1 MGPGYTGKLLFVDL
15 STKSIET
22 RRTDDTLYRRYLGG
36 SGLGAKLLTELGDP
50 TTDPLD
56 PQNPLIFAPGLLTG
70 TLIPGATRT
79 SVVSKSPLT
88 GIFGEASVGGTWGAE
103 CRFTGLDAIVVT
115 GRASEPVYVW
125 IRNGDAEIRPAGHL
139 WGKDTFET
147 SAAVQAETDPEA
159 RVGCIGP
166 AGEVL
171 SRMAA
176 IMFEGELAR
185 AAGRT
190 GMGAVMGSKRLKAV
204 AVKGAQGFTIA
215 QPKRLLEWGA
225 PVHKDLEAK
234 FGLFAKYGTT
244 GSLEMHEE
252 RGALG
257 IKNFSSGDFK
267 AQAPR
272 ISGKAIHQ
280 HYPHKQSSCSG
291 CPVHCW
297 VVLGPRTPHLAPR
310 TSHLAPHAPS
320 GRGPEYETLG
330 SLGAMLMIEDLDS
343 IVRANELANRLGLD
357 TISLGN
363 TIAFAIE
370 AFERGLIDER
380 KTDGLALRWGDPRLL
395 IALIEKIARR
405 DGIGD
410 LLADGSRAAARR
422 LGNGAE
428 ALTVEVKGLELPMHD
443 PRAFWSSALNYA
455 CGSRGACHLDAIAFA
470 VESGVRIPELG
481 YNSKLSPYSVEGK
494 SLLVRRMHDLMG
506 VYNAT
511 GMCKFYLRAVGGP
524 AWLAEAINMTTGW
537 GLSQEELMLI
547 GDRIFTLKRL
557 FNVKAGV
564 TRADDTLPER
574 IATLDRNERHRAV
587 PREAFELM
595 RDEYYLLRGWDE
607 QGRPTKA
614 RLESL
619 GLTRVEAIFVESA

>member
-1 MGPGYTGKLLFVDL
+1 MGLGYTGNLLFVDL
-15 STKSIET
+15 STKTIATRQIEEA
-22 RRTDDTLYRRYLGG
+22 LYRRYLGG
-36 SGLGAKLLTELGDP
+36 SGLGVKLLTELGDP
-50 TTDPLD
+50 AIDPLD
-56 PQNPLIFAPGLLTG
+56 GRNPLIFAPGLLTG

-79 SVVSKSPLT
+79 SVVAKSPLT
-88 GIFGEASVGGTWGAE
+88 GIFGESSVGGTWGAE
-103 CRFTGLDAIVVT
+103 CRFAGLDAIVIT
-115 GRASEPVYVW
+115 GAAQEPVYLW
-125 IRNGDAEIRPAGHL
+125 IRGTAAQIRPAGHL

-147 SAAVQAETDPEA
+147 SAAIRAETDHEA

-166 AGEVL
+166 AGETL
-171 SRMAA
+171 SRIAA
-176 IMFEGELAR
+176 IVFEGELAR
-185 AAGRT
+185 VAGRT

-204 AVKGAQGFTIA
+204 AVKGSLGLRIA
-215 QPKRLLEWGA
+215 RPNRLLEWGA
-225 PVHKDLEAK
+225 PVHKHLEGK

-257 IKNFSSGDFK
+257 IKNFASGDFR

-272 ISGKAIHQ
+272 IGGKAIHQ

-297 VVLGPRTPHLAPR
+297 VILAPR
-310 TSHLAPHAPS
+310 TSHPAPRTPS

-343 IVRANELANRLGLD
+343 IIRANEMANRLGLD

-370 AFERGLIDER
+370 AFERGLIDKR
-380 KTDGLALRWGDPRLL
+380 QTGGLTLKWGDPKGLL
-395 IALIEKIARR
+395 TLIEKVGKRE
-405 DGIGD
+405 GIGD
-410 LLADGSRAAARR
+410 LLADGSRAAART
-422 LGNGAE
+422 LGRGAE

-470 VESGVRIPELG
+470 VESGVRIPEFG

-494 SLLVRRMHDLMG
+494 PLLVQRMHDLMG

-537 GLSQEELMLI
+537 GLSQEELMVI

-557 FNVKAGV
+557 FNVQAGV

-574 IATLDRNERHRAV
+574 IATLDRNKRHRAV
-587 PREAFELM
+587 PREGFEQM
-595 RDEYYLLRGWDE
+595 RDEYYQLRGWDE
-607 QGRPTKA
+607 QGRPTRS

-619 GLTRVEAIFVESA
+619 GLTKEEAIFVG

>member
-1 MGPGYTGKLLFVDL
+1 
-15 STKSIET
+15 
-22 RRTDDTLYRRYLGG
+22 
-36 SGLGAKLLTELGDP
+36 
-50 TTDPLD
+50 
-56 PQNPLIFAPGLLTG
+56 LTG
-70 TLIPGATRT
+70 TLVPGATRT
-79 SVVSKSPLT
+79 SVVAKSPLT

-103 CRFTGLDAIVVT
+103 CRFAGLDAIVII
-115 GRASEPVYVW
+115 GAAQEPVYLW
-125 IRNGDAEIRPAGHL
+125 IQNDAIEIRPAAHL

-147 SAAVQAETDPEA
+147 SAAIRSETDHEA

-166 AGEVL
+166 AGESL
-171 SRMAA
+171 SRIAA

-190 GMGAVMGSKRLKAV
+190 GLGAVMGSKRLKGV
-204 AVKGAQGFTIA
+204 AVKGFRGLAVAEPG
-215 QPKRLLEWGA
+215 RLLEWGA
-225 PVHKDLEAK
+225 PVHKELETR
-234 FGLFAKYGTT
+234 FGLFATYGTT

-272 ISGKAIHQ
+272 IGGKAIHEQ
-280 HYPHKQSSCSG
+280 YPHKQSSCSA

-297 VVLGPRTPHLAPR
+297 VVLNKRDGSGTL
-310 TSHLAPHAPS
+310 

-330 SLGAMLMIEDLDS
+330 SFGAMLMIDDLDS
-343 IVRANELANRLGLD
+343 VVRANEMANRLGLD

-370 AFERGLIDER
+370 AFERGLIDEGE
-380 KTDGLALRWGDPRLL
+380 TGGLTLRWGDPHVLL
-395 IALIEKIARR
+395 ALIEKIARR
-405 DGIGD
+405 EEGIGQ
-410 LLADGSRAAARR
+410 LLADGSRAAARKI
-422 LGNGAE
+422 GKGAD

-443 PRAFWSSALNYA
+443 ARAFWSSALNYA

-470 VESGVRIPELG
+470 VESGVRIPEFG
-481 YNSKLSPYSVEGK
+481 YNSKLSPFSAEGK
-494 SLLVRRMHDLMG
+494 PLLVKRMHDLMA

-524 AWLAEAINMTTGW
+524 VWLADAINMTTGW
-537 GLSQEELMLI
+537 GLSPDDLMVI
-547 GDRIFTLKRL
+547 GDRIFTLKRV
-557 FNVKAGV
+557 FNVRAGV

-587 PREAFELM
+587 PRDAFEQM
-595 RDEYYLLRGWDE
+595 RDEYYRLRGWSHD
-607 QGRPTKA
+607 GHPTGA
-614 RLESL
+614 RLKAL
-619 GLTRVEAIFVESA
+619 GLTGQEAVFLG